1 MGEEEGY
8 SSGSDSR
15 ISQQHHQLRILP
27 NLEITVFF
35 QKEEECNV
43 HVPYRACQRLL
54 FRLESYIFIDS
65 FELNVSPIAP
75 CFNIIYIDFNL
86 HLYFCICPK
95 FPSEYA
101 YIPNHMLEPGR
112 INILTCS
119 TFSITLMYNIKKTY

>member
-27 NLEITVFF
+27 SLDITDFF

-43 HVPYRACQRLL
+43 HVPYRACQGLL

-75 CFNIIYIDFNL
+75 CSNNSILSSFQGPCQYRQLLWHRHSLKNIII
-86 HLYFCICPK
+86 
-95 FPSEYA
+95 S
-101 YIPNHMLEPGR
+101 
-112 INILTCS
+112 
-119 TFSITLMYNIKKTY
+119 